1 MRIVEFS
8 DRFFN
13 QVKSLANLSLHED
26 TVTDGSLRRITFE
39 DPNYSSKYSLVAL
52 ENGEVAGFVLGVR
65 RLKEPAEVVEAQ
77 RELAWV
83 KLFAVREDCRRRGI
97 ATALFNELENR
108 LRDDGVKRIRI
119 SDYPFWYLFSG
130 VDLKYEDAIDFLSRR
145 GFRKAGETVDYE
157 IDLLKFHVP
166 KRVLRINTGPLVIRR
181 AGQEYRETVFKW
193 IKTEF
198 SVFWAYE
205 ADASFKYAN
214 PKLWLAEE
222 NNKIIGFSVYGT
234 LEPHWFGP
242 IGVSNEARSRGIG
255 SILLFNCLRSL
266 REEGQRH
273 AVVPWTNHLFFYTQV
288 PGITRVRHYWIM
300 EKTFV

>member
-1 MRIVEFS
+1 MRIVEFTEE
-8 DRFFN
+8 FFS
-13 QVKSLANLSLHED
+13 QVRCVANLSLHED
-26 TVTDGSLRRITFE
+26 TITDGSLRRITFG
-39 DPNYSSKYSLVAL
+39 DPNYSSKYSLVAVK
-52 ENGEVAGFVLGVR
+52 NGEVAGFLLAVR
-65 RLKEPAEVVEAQ
+65 RLKEPPEVVEAQ
-77 RELAWV
+77 KDLAWI

-108 LRDDGVKRIRI
+108 LKEDGVKRIRI

-166 KRVLRINTGPLVIRR
+166 KRLASMSVSPLTIRR
-181 AGQEYRETVFKW
+181 ARHEDRENVFKW

-198 SVFWAYE
+198 SIFWAYE
-205 ADASFKYAN
+205 ADASFKHAS
-214 PKLWLAEE
+214 PKLWMAEE
-222 NNKIIGFSVYGT
+222 NDRIIGFSVYGA

-242 IGVSNEARSRGIG
+242 IGVLTEARSKGIG
-255 SILLFNCLRSL
+255 SILLFNCLKSM

-288 PGITRVRHYWIM
+288 PGITRIRHYWIM
-300 EKTFV
+300 EKTLS

>member
-8 DRFFN
+8 DEFFN
-13 QVKSLANLSLHED
+13 QVKRLANLSLHED
-26 TVTDGSLRRITFE
+26 TISDGSLRRITFE
-39 DPNYSSKYSLVAL
+39 DPNYNSKYSLVAL
-52 ENGEVAGFVLGVR
+52 ENGEVVGFVLGVR
-65 RLKEPAEVVEAQ
+65 RLKEPVEVVEAQ
-77 RELAWV
+77 KELAWV
-83 KLFAVREDCRRRGI
+83 KLFAVREDCRRKGI
-97 ATALFNELENR
+97 ANALFNDLENR
-108 LRDDGVKRIRI
+108 LKEDGVKRIRI

-130 VDLKYEDAIDFLSRR
+130 VDLKYEDAIDFLSGR

-166 KRVLRINTGPLVIRR
+166 KRISRIKTSPLVIRKAR
-181 AGQEYRETVFKW
+181 QEDRETVFKW

-205 ADASFKYAN
+205 ADASFKHAS

-222 NNKIIGFSVYGT
+222 DGKIIGFSVYST
-234 LEPHWFGP
+234 IEPHWFGP
-242 IGVSNEARSRGIG
+242 IGVLTEARSKGIG
-255 SILLFNCLRSL
+255 SILLFNCLRSM

-273 AVVPWTNHLFFYTQV
+273 AVIPWTSHLFFYTQV

-300 EKTFV
+300 EKTLA